1 MSLDHLAPELRPLV
15 QVIDTWFEARR
26 LGLLYEAQVGDGRL
40 VVCSMDLQSDLDTRL
55 VARQFRYSLARY
67 LAEA

>member
-1 MSLDHLAPELRPLV
+1 MDHLPPDLRPLV

-40 VVCSMDLQSDLDTRL
+40 VVCSMDLQSDLEHRP
-55 VARQFRYSLARY
+55 VARQMRYSLSQY
-67 LAEA
+67 LAE